1 MNTKLSIG
9 GSLREVFTIY
19 WAGAR
24 VLLLFALVLSVLTVW
39 PELLVENAIG
49 VVGGFVLATAGT
61 VLFQGVAVRVVED
74 LRDGGRTRSATDLL
88 RSVAPVALPLIGAGL
103 LAFAGI
109 MIGTMLFIVPGLIL
123 LTIWA
128 VIAPAIVV
136 ERVGVFGS
144 FGRSQSLIR
153 ENGVRVFAVILPL
166 SLIAFAAP
174 FAGLLAT
181 GGSSDI
187 ALGPVLVSTLAL
199 AIVMPLTGIVP
210 AVLYFRLRAIEDWP
224 RPLVPSE

>member
-1 MNTKLSIG
+1 VNTKLSVG
-9 GSLREVFTIY
+9 GSLREVFTLY

-39 PELLVENAIG
+39 PELLVENVIG
-49 VVGGFVLATAGT
+49 VLGGFFFGTAGT
-61 VLFQGVAVRVVED
+61 VLFQGVAVRAVED
-74 LRDGGRTRSATDLL
+74 LRDGGRTRSAIELL
-88 RSVAPVALPLIGAGL
+88 RSVATVALPLIGAGL

-128 VIAPAIVV
+128 VIAPAIVI
-136 ERVGVFGS
+136 ERVGVFAS
-144 FGRSQSLIR
+144 FGRSQALIR

-174 FAGLLAT
+174 LVGLLLT
-181 GGSSDI
+181 GSSDI
-187 ALGPVLVSTLAL
+187 ALDSVLVSTAAL
-199 AIVMPLTGIVP
+199 AIVMPLMGIVP

-224 RPLVPSE
+224 RPVSPSE